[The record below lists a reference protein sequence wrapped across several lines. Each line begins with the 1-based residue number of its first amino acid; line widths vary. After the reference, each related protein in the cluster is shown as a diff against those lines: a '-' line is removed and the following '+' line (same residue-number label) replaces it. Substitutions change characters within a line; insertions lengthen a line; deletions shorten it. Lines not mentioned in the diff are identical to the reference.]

1 MKNEGLFLIA
11 FVVLAMIL
19 LIMVV
24 RADTREHYEDLPVN
38 TTLAISTLKDYVDD
52 LDTRTSSVEKTLAD
66 QKKQLAKSTADV
78 DNATT
83 GIQMVT
89 A

>member
-24 RADTREHYEDLPVN
+24 RAENREHYEDLPVN
-38 TTLAISTLKDYVDD
+38 TTLAISTLKDNVDD
-52 LDTRTSSVEKTLAD
+52 LDARTSAVEKTIAD
-66 QKKQLAKSTADV
+66 QKKQLAKSTLAV

-83 GIQMVT
+83 GIQMIT

>member
-24 RADTREHYEDLPVN
+24 RAESREHYDDLPVN

-52 LDTRTSSVEKTLAD
+52 LDTRTSSVEKSIAD

>member
-24 RADTREHYEDLPVN
+24 RADSREHYDDLPVN

-52 LDTRTSSVEKTLAD
+52 LDTRTSSVEKTIAD
-66 QKKQLAKSTADV
+66 QKKQMAKSTADV

-83 GIQMVT
+83 GIKMVT

>member
-24 RADTREHYEDLPVN
+24 RADSREHYDDLPTN
-38 TTLAISTLKDYVDD
+38 TTLAISTLKDDVDD
-52 LDTRTSSVEKTLAD
+52 LDSRTSAVEKTLAD
-66 QKKQLAKSTADV
+66 QKKQLAKSTMAV

-83 GIQMVT
+83 GIQMIT

>member
-24 RADTREHYEDLPVN
+24 RAETREHYDDLPVN
-38 TTLAISTLKDYVDD
+38 TTLAISTLKDNVDD
-52 LDTRTSSVEKTLAD
+52 LDSRTSAVEKTLAD
-66 QKKQLAKSTADV
+66 QKKQLAKSTMAV

-83 GIQMVT
+83 GIQMIT

>member
-24 RADTREHYEDLPVN
+24 RADSREHYEDLPVN
-38 TTLAISTLKDYVDD
+38 TTLAISTLKDNVDD
-52 LDTRTSSVEKTLAD
+52 LDSRTSAVEKTLAD
-66 QKKQLAKSTADV
+66 QKKQLAKSTMAV
-78 DNATT
+78 DNATS
-83 GIQMVT
+83 GIQMIT

>member
-24 RADTREHYEDLPVN
+24 RADSREHYDDLPAN
-38 TTLAISTLKDYVDD
+38 TTLAISQLKDDVDD
-52 LDTRTSSVEKTLAD
+52 LDARTSAVEKTIAD

-83 GIQMVT
+83 SIQMIT
-89 A
+89 T